1 MVNMGSPM
9 SMQEVVNTVEHILA
23 IREGQI
29 KAYAKDPATGEW
41 VAQST
46 IPSMSAPATAFATV
60 AQIIPSGS
68 AARLATNAC
77 KRCAILSHPDNTGRI
92 YIGGSNVS
100 DQNGIPL
107 EPGQVQELAVANTDM
122 VYATATI
129 NGEKLIVAYMR

>member
-1 MVNMGSPM
+1 MANEGSPLAM
-9 SMQEVVNTVEHILA
+9 LDIINAVEHVFT

-29 KAYAKDPATGEW
+29 KAYVKDPSTGTW
-41 VAQST
+41 VAQSA
-46 IPSMSAPATAFATV
+46 IPSMSAPATTFATV

-77 KRCAILSHPDNTGRI
+77 KRCAILSHPDNAGRI

-100 DQNGIPL
+100 DQVGIPL

-129 NGEKLIVAYMR
+129 NGEKLIIAYMR

>member
-1 MVNMGSPM
+1 MVNEGSPL

-29 KAYAKDPATGEW
+29 KAYAKDPATGAW

-46 IPSMSAPATAFATV
+46 IPAMSAPATVFSTFAL
-60 AQIIPSGS
+60 IIPSGS

-107 EPGQVQELAVANTDM
+107 EPGQVQEIAIENTGL
-122 VYATATI
+122 VYATAVV
-129 NGEKLIVAYMR
+129 NGEKLIVAYVR

>member
-1 MVNMGSPM
+1 
-9 SMQEVVNTVEHILA
+9 MQEVVNTVEQILA

-46 IPSMSAPATAFATV
+46 IPAMSAPATVFSTF

-107 EPGQVQELAVANTDM
+107 EPGQVQEIAIENTGL
-122 VYATATI
+122 VYATAVV
-129 NGEKLIVAYMR
+129 NGEKLIVAYVR